1 MDNTSA
7 PPTTGLREA
16 KKQRT
21 RQQLAATALELF
33 LERGFDA
40 VSVADI
46 AAAAEVSKP
55 TLFRYYPSKEDLL
68 LDRFADH
75 QDEAAR
81 VVRERPAGQTPVEA
95 LRDHFIAALAAN
107 DPITGLCDH
116 PNVVVF
122 QRLLYST
129 ASLKSRLAHY
139 TEREVDLLAAVLEAE
154 AEAEAAAGVE
164 AEAAASV
171 DPDAAGSGARAQL
184 LPARL
189 AALYLVTARHELGRA
204 NWLRMDAGQS
214 AAEAHAAAVA
224 DADTAFAMLGEGL
237 NRTLPAR
244 ARPTSSEASTTD
256 SAPIST
262 TPGAGQE
269 VSG

>member
-46 AAAAEVSKP
+46 AAAAQVSKP

-95 LRDHFIAALAAN
+95 LRDHFIAALAAH

-154 AEAEAAAGVE
+154 AEAEVE
-164 AEAAASV
+164 ADV
-171 DPDAAGSGARAQL
+171 DPDAARSGAKAQL

-244 ARPTSSEASTTD
+244 VRHGSSAAPTTD

-262 TPGAGQE
+262 TPGAGQ
-269 VSG
+269 